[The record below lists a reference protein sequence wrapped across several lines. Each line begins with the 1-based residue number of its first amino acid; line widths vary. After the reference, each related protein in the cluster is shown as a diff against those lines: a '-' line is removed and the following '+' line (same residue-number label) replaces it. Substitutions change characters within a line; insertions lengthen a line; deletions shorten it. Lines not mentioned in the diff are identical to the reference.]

1 METSPDASFLYAA
14 IEDLQGTVRAL
25 DIKAEVLL
33 VAMTVPLYDASG
45 IAATLSKL
53 LREGLVGFRILTAI
67 IVLWI
72 ALAWIAAFIATFR
85 VLVASHNP
93 SDAIPDHAP
102 AKGSFF
108 AGHLFKFTR
117 KDLIRDR
124 LVTCSHTLRQHLDEL
139 PTGDEQVKA
148 ELAFEH
154 LKLAFICSRKIAMF
168 NFAVRLMTAGVYAS
182 VLLLILHI
190 VS

>member
-72 ALAWIAAFIATFR
+72 AIAWIAAFIATFR

-93 SDAIPDHAP
+93 SDAIPDHSP

-108 AGHLFKFTR
+108 AG
-117 KDLIRDR
+117 
-124 LVTCSHTLRQHLDEL
+124 
-139 PTGDEQVKA
+139 
-148 ELAFEH
+148 
-154 LKLAFICSRKIAMF
+154 
-168 NFAVRLMTAGVYAS
+168 
-182 VLLLILHI
+182 
-190 VS
+190 